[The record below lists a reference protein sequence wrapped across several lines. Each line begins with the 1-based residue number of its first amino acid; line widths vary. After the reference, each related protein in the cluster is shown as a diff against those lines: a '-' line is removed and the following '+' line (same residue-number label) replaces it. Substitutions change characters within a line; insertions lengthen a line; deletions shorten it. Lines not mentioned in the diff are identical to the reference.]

1 MTYFLLTQLI
11 CKSIQF
17 CVPARGKCEG
27 SPSLVPRG
35 QHFHT
40 SVRDKTK
47 PHPRPFFNLRFVL
60 DLERISYTRDLIV
73 IAVQSINSTVGHNL
87 GGEHPFYDEEI
98 VKQGQTG
105 GIMDYG

>member
-1 MTYFLLTQLI
+1 MDNIFTRVCVTKLNLI
-11 CKSIQF
+11 L
-17 CVPARGKCEG
+17 A
-27 SPSLVPRG
+27 
-35 QHFHT
+35 
-40 SVRDKTK
+40 
-47 PHPRPFFNLRFVL
+47 PFFNLCFVL

-98 VKQGQTG
+98 VKRGDTG